1 MYVCMCVCVEC
12 SLLCFLYVCVC
23 TFVCVYRSDLIAEAL
38 HVSCEEL
45 KLFHAHRDGT
55 ITFSVCIEKS
65 MSSSIYVQYVQGM
78 TTIVEV
84 EFTFQHAI
92 VSSTKKESNEVTH

>member
-1 MYVCMCVCVEC
+1 MLVCV
-12 SLLCFLYVCVC
+12 FVCVC
-23 TFVCVYRSDLIAEAL
+23 VCVYRSDLIAEAL

-45 KLFHAHRDGT
+45 KLFHAHKDGT

-65 MSSSIYVQYVQGM
+65 VSSSIYVQYVQGM